1 MSDKE
6 KLLAEM
12 VSKMP
17 PELQD
22 AFLMQAKG
30 AAMAL
35 DTIGIP
41 IRQPQPEDKEAQPCQ
56 D

>member
-1 MSDKE
+1 MIPLSDKE
-6 KLLAEM
+6 KQLAEM

-22 AFLMQAKG
+22 AFLQQAKG

-41 IRQPQPEDKEAQPCQ
+41 KPEDKEAQPCQ
-56 D
+56 E